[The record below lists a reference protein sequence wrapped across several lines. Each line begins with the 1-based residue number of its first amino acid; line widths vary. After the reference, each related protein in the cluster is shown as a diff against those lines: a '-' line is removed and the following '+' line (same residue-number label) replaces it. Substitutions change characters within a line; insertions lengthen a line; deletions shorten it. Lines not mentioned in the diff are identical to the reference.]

1 MTKKDWMLDAW
12 TVFQPEPINTNPKKI
27 DTLKHQQISLLNQNT
42 HEMLTATINDA
53 VIYLD
58 EITDIDHADNVLLC
72 LTLSS
77 QYEIDYWFVR
87 DPKTHKLKPHKSQIV
102 AYDRN
107 VTNPVRLN
115 NVVPVTNDFS
125 SAKIAKLF

>member
-1 MTKKDWMLDAW
+1 MTKKDWMLNAW
-12 TVFQPEPINTNPKKI
+12 TVFQPEPLATNPEKI
-27 DTLKHQQISLLNQNT
+27 DALKHQQIALMDSNT
-42 HEMLTATINDA
+42 SEMLTQTIENA

-77 QYEIDYWFVR
+77 QYEIDYWFIR
-87 DPKTHKLKPHKSQIV
+87 DPQTHELKPHKSQIV

-107 VTNPVRLN
+107 VTNPIRLN